1 MEVLHCKFG
10 ESRIQPF
17 FQVGWR
23 GNGIFMPRKPRPAQ
37 KMKGFYGALCF
48 ICLGFITQVRSA
60 ENNIITIGIPP
71 QDEKLFQSERI
82 KCKDGSK
89 TFSRERLNDDFC
101 DCADG
106 TDEPGTSACPE
117 GKFYCRNVGHTPLL
131 LFSSRVNDG
140 ICDCCDGSDEYD
152 GKVKCSNTC
161 WEAGRVTR
169 EKLKKKLATYK
180 EGFEIRRKE
189 IEHAKQ
195 MIVKE
200 KVELASLKEEETKL
214 KDLVDKLKVTK
225 EAIEKAEEQER
236 LKREN
241 EEQKIKDAEKQAE
254 QKESLQST
262 ESSDLDSQHVSQG
275 MPESSV
281 QDSDSLVQEIQQEI
295 HTERTSV
302 ETSEE
307 SLEEK
312 NSDNHVEETQQEI
325 HTESTNG
332 EISKDSLEEKENK
345 GSDETEGLSREELGR
360 LVASRWTGEEVGQ
373 QVKDSTNDHSD
384 QEEHDAKLDTE
395 ESQQHDEYDDYSA
408 EDEEAEN
415 RSEEEEEDDG
425 SESKSDEED
434 EEDIEQNES
443 SQDYLESMDTPG
455 LSTSTGLSW
464 WGKLQQGFQSILRR
478 VKLSRVQVDMS
489 DAARVRKDY
498 NDLSRK
504 LSKLQSRI
512 STLEN
517 KLKQD
522 HGIDGEFYSFY
533 DQCFE
538 HKENKYTYKICPY
551 KQASQVEGHSTT
563 SLGRWDG
570 FKDSYKIME
579 FSNGDRCWN
588 GPDRSLKI
596 RLRCGLKNDFDD
608 VDEPSRCEY
617 VASLLTP
624 AVCRQER
631 LQELQKRLDSLNQ
644 DIQSHDEL

>member
-1 MEVLHCKFG
+1 
-10 ESRIQPF
+10 
-17 FQVGWR
+17 
-23 GNGIFMPRKPRPAQ
+23 
-37 KMKGFYGALCF
+37 MKGFYGAVCF
-48 ICLGFITQVRSA
+48 ICLGFITLVRSA

-117 GKFYCRNVGHTPLL
+117 GKFYCRNVGHAPLL

-169 EKLKKKLATYK
+169 EKLKRKLATYK

-195 MIVKE
+195 MIAKE
-200 KVELASLKEEETKL
+200 KVELASLKEEEKKL
-214 KDLVDKLKVTK
+214 KDLVDKLKATK
-225 EAIEKAEEQER
+225 EAIEKVEEQER

-241 EEQKIKDAEKQAE
+241 EEQRIKDAEKQDKE
-254 QKESLQST
+254 QETLQSM
-262 ESSDLDSQHVSQG
+262 ESSRLDSQHISKE
-275 MPESSV
+275 MPDSSE
-281 QDSDSLVQEIQQEI
+281 QDSDNNVDETQQEI
-295 HTERTSV
+295 HTERTIV
-302 ETSEE
+302 ETSED

-312 NSDNHVEETQQEI
+312 DSDNHVEEI

-332 EISKDSLEEKENK
+332 EISEDSLEEKENK
-345 GSDETEGLSREELGR
+345 ESDETEGLSREELGR
-360 LVASRWTGEEVGQ
+360 LVASRWTGEEVDQ
-373 QVKDSTNDHSD
+373 QAKDSTSDHTE
-384 QEEHDAKLDTE
+384 QEEHDAKLDPE
-395 ESQQHDEYDDYSA
+395 ESRQHDEYDDYSA

-415 RSEEEEEDDG
+415 RSDEDEEDDG
-425 SESKSDEED
+425 SESKTDEED
-434 EEDIEQNES
+434 EEDIEHNES
-443 SQDYLESMDTPG
+443 SQDYLESIDTP
-455 LSTSTGLSW
+455 GLSW
-464 WGKLQQGFQSILRR
+464 WGKLQQGFRSILRA
-478 VKLSRVQVDMS
+478 VKLSSVQVDMS
-489 DAARVRKDY
+489 DAAHVRKDY

-504 LSKLQSRI
+504 LSKMQSRI

-522 HGIDGEFYSFY
+522 YGNEGEFYSFY

-538 HKENKYTYKICPY
+538 HKENKYIYKICTY

-563 SLGRWDG
+563 NLGRWDG

-596 RLRCGLKNDFDD
+596 RLRCGLKNEFDD

-617 VASLLTP
+617 IASLLTP
-624 AVCRQER
+624 AFCQEER

-644 DIQSHDEL
+644 EIQTHDEL

>member
-1 MEVLHCKFG
+1 
-10 ESRIQPF
+10 
-17 FQVGWR
+17 
-23 GNGIFMPRKPRPAQ
+23 
-37 KMKGFYGALCF
+37 MKGFYGAVCF
-48 ICLGFITQVRSA
+48 ICLGFITLVRSA

-117 GKFYCRNVGHTPLL
+117 GKFYCRNVGHAPLL

-169 EKLKKKLATYK
+169 EKLKRKLATYK

-195 MIVKE
+195 MIAKE
-200 KVELASLKEEETKL
+200 KVELASLKEEEKKL
-214 KDLVDKLKVTK
+214 KDLVDKLKATK
-225 EAIEKAEEQER
+225 EAIEKVEEQER

-241 EEQKIKDAEKQAE
+241 EEQRIKDAEKQDKE
-254 QKESLQST
+254 QETLQSM
-262 ESSDLDSQHVSQG
+262 ESSRLDSQHISKE
-275 MPESSV
+275 MPDSSE
-281 QDSDSLVQEIQQEI
+281 QDSDNNVDETQQEI
-295 HTERTSV
+295 HTERTIV
-302 ETSEE
+302 ETSED

-312 NSDNHVEETQQEI
+312 DSDNHVEEI

-332 EISKDSLEEKENK
+332 EISEDSLEEKENK
-345 GSDETEGLSREELGR
+345 ESDETEGLSREELGR
-360 LVASRWTGEEVGQ
+360 LVASRWTGEEVDQ
-373 QVKDSTNDHSD
+373 QAKDSTSDHTE
-384 QEEHDAKLDTE
+384 QEEHDAKLDPE
-395 ESQQHDEYDDYSA
+395 ESRQHDEYDDYSA

-415 RSEEEEEDDG
+415 RSDEDEEDDG
-425 SESKSDEED
+425 SESKTDEED
-434 EEDIEQNES
+434 EEDIEHNES
-443 SQDYLESMDTPG
+443 SQDYLESIDTP
-455 LSTSTGLSW
+455 GLSW
-464 WGKLQQGFQSILRR
+464 WGKLQQGFRSILRA
-478 VKLSRVQVDMS
+478 VKLSSVQVDMS
-489 DAARVRKDY
+489 DAAHVRKDY

-504 LSKLQSRI
+504 LSKMQSRI

-522 HGIDGEFYSFY
+522 YGNEGEFYSFY

-538 HKENKYTYKICPY
+538 HKENKYIYKICPY

-563 SLGRWDG
+563 NLGRWDG

-596 RLRCGLKNDFDD
+596 RLRCGLKNEFDD

-617 VASLLTP
+617 IASLLTP
-624 AVCRQER
+624 AFCQEER

-644 DIQSHDEL
+644 EIQTHDEL

>member
-1 MEVLHCKFG
+1 
-10 ESRIQPF
+10 
-17 FQVGWR
+17 
-23 GNGIFMPRKPRPAQ
+23 
-37 KMKGFYGALCF
+37 MKGFYGAVCF
-48 ICLGFITQVRSA
+48 ICLGFITLVRSA

-117 GKFYCRNVGHTPLL
+117 GKFYCRNVGHAPLL

-169 EKLKKKLATYK
+169 EKLKRKLATYK

-195 MIVKE
+195 MIAKE
-200 KVELASLKEEETKL
+200 KVELASLKEEEKKL
-214 KDLVDKLKVTK
+214 KDLVDKLKATK
-225 EAIEKAEEQER
+225 EAIEKVEEQER

-241 EEQKIKDAEKQAE
+241 EEQRIKDAEKQDKE
-254 QKESLQST
+254 QETLQSM
-262 ESSDLDSQHVSQG
+262 ESSRLDSQHISKE
-275 MPESSV
+275 MPDSSE
-281 QDSDSLVQEIQQEI
+281 QDSDNNVDETQQEI
-295 HTERTSV
+295 HTERTIV
-302 ETSEE
+302 ETSED

-312 NSDNHVEETQQEI
+312 DSDNHVEEI

-332 EISKDSLEEKENK
+332 EISEDSLEEKENK
-345 GSDETEGLSREELGR
+345 ESDETEGLSREELGR
-360 LVASRWTGEEVGQ
+360 LVASRWTGEEVDQ
-373 QVKDSTNDHSD
+373 QAKDSTSDHTE
-384 QEEHDAKLDTE
+384 QEEHDAKLDPE
-395 ESQQHDEYDDYSA
+395 ESRQHDEYDDYSA

-415 RSEEEEEDDG
+415 KSDEDEEDDG
-425 SESKSDEED
+425 SESKTDEED
-434 EEDIEQNES
+434 EEDIEHNES
-443 SQDYLESMDTPG
+443 SQDYLESIDTP
-455 LSTSTGLSW
+455 GLSW
-464 WGKLQQGFQSILRR
+464 WGKLQQGFRSILRA
-478 VKLSRVQVDMS
+478 VKLSSVQVDMS
-489 DAARVRKDY
+489 DAAHVRKDY

-504 LSKLQSRI
+504 LSKMQSRI

-522 HGIDGEFYSFY
+522 YGNEGEFYSFY

-538 HKENKYTYKICPY
+538 HKENKYIYKICPY

-563 SLGRWDG
+563 NLGRWDG

-596 RLRCGLKNDFDD
+596 RLRCGLKNEFDD

-617 VASLLTP
+617 IASLLTP
-624 AVCRQER
+624 AFCQEER

-644 DIQSHDEL
+644 EIQTHDEL

>member
-1 MEVLHCKFG
+1 
-10 ESRIQPF
+10 
-17 FQVGWR
+17 
-23 GNGIFMPRKPRPAQ
+23 
-37 KMKGFYGALCF
+37 MKGFYGAVCF
-48 ICLGFITQVRSA
+48 ICLGFITLVRSA

-117 GKFYCRNVGHTPLL
+117 GKFYCRNVGHAPLL

-161 WEAGRVTR
+161 WEAGRATR
-169 EKLKKKLATYK
+169 EKLKRKLATYK

-195 MIVKE
+195 MIAKE
-200 KVELASLKEEETKL
+200 KVELASLKEEEKKL
-214 KDLVDKLKVTK
+214 KDLVDKLKATK
-225 EAIEKAEEQER
+225 EAIEKVEEQER

-241 EEQKIKDAEKQAE
+241 EEQRIKDAEKQDKE
-254 QKESLQST
+254 QETLQSM
-262 ESSDLDSQHVSQG
+262 ESSRLDSQHISKE
-275 MPESSV
+275 MPDSSE
-281 QDSDSLVQEIQQEI
+281 QDSDNNVDETQQEI
-295 HTERTSV
+295 HTERTIV
-302 ETSEE
+302 ETSED

-312 NSDNHVEETQQEI
+312 DSDNHVEEI

-332 EISKDSLEEKENK
+332 EISEDSLEEKENK
-345 GSDETEGLSREELGR
+345 ESDETEGLSREELGR

-373 QVKDSTNDHSD
+373 QAKDSTSDHTE
-384 QEEHDAKLDTE
+384 QEEHDAKLDPE
-395 ESQQHDEYDDYSA
+395 ESRQHDEYDDYSA

-415 RSEEEEEDDG
+415 RSDEDEEDDG
-425 SESKSDEED
+425 SENKTDEED
-434 EEDIEQNES
+434 EEDIEHNES
-443 SQDYLESMDTPG
+443 SQDYLESIDTP
-455 LSTSTGLSW
+455 GLSW
-464 WGKLQQGFQSILRR
+464 WGKLQQGFQSILRA
-478 VKLSRVQVDMS
+478 VKLSSVQVDMS

-504 LSKLQSRI
+504 LSKMQSRI

-522 HGIDGEFYSFY
+522 YGNEGEFYSFY

-538 HKENKYTYKICPY
+538 HKENKYIYKICPY

-563 SLGRWDG
+563 NLGRWDG

-596 RLRCGLKNDFDD
+596 RLRCGLKNEFDD

-617 VASLLTP
+617 IASLLTP
-624 AVCRQER
+624 AFCQEER

-644 DIQSHDEL
+644 EIQTHDEL

>member
-1 MEVLHCKFG
+1 
-10 ESRIQPF
+10 
-17 FQVGWR
+17 
-23 GNGIFMPRKPRPAQ
+23 
-37 KMKGFYGALCF
+37 MKGFYGAVCF
-48 ICLGFITQVRSA
+48 ICLGFITLVRSA

-117 GKFYCRNVGHTPLL
+117 GKFYCRNVGHAPLL

-169 EKLKKKLATYK
+169 EKLKRKLATYK

-195 MIVKE
+195 MIAKE
-200 KVELASLKEEETKL
+200 KVELASLKEEEKKL
-214 KDLVDKLKVTK
+214 KDLVDKLKATK
-225 EAIEKAEEQER
+225 EAIEKVEEQER

-241 EEQKIKDAEKQAE
+241 EEQRIKDAEKQDKE
-254 QKESLQST
+254 QETLQSM
-262 ESSDLDSQHVSQG
+262 ESSRLDSQHISKE
-275 MPESSV
+275 MPDSSE
-281 QDSDSLVQEIQQEI
+281 QDSDNNVDETQQEI
-295 HTERTSV
+295 HTERTIV
-302 ETSEE
+302 ETSED

-312 NSDNHVEETQQEI
+312 DSDNHVEEI

-332 EISKDSLEEKENK
+332 EISEDSLEEKENK
-345 GSDETEGLSREELGR
+345 ESDETEGLSREELGR
-360 LVASRWTGEEVGQ
+360 LVASRWTGEEVDQ
-373 QVKDSTNDHSD
+373 QVKDSTSDHTE
-384 QEEHDAKLDTE
+384 QEEHDAKLDPE
-395 ESQQHDEYDDYSA
+395 ESRQHDEYDDYSA

-415 RSEEEEEDDG
+415 RSDEDEEDDG
-425 SESKSDEED
+425 SESKTDEED
-434 EEDIEQNES
+434 EEDIEHNES
-443 SQDYLESMDTPG
+443 SQDYLESIDTP
-455 LSTSTGLSW
+455 
-464 WGKLQQGFQSILRR
+464 
-478 VKLSRVQVDMS
+478 
-489 DAARVRKDY
+489 DAAHVRKDY

-504 LSKLQSRI
+504 LSKMQSRI

-522 HGIDGEFYSFY
+522 YGNEGEFYSFY

-538 HKENKYTYKICPY
+538 HKENKYIYKICPY

-563 SLGRWDG
+563 NLGRWDG

-596 RLRCGLKNDFDD
+596 RLRCGLKNEFDD

-617 VASLLTP
+617 IASLLTP
-624 AVCRQER
+624 AFCQEER

-644 DIQSHDEL
+644 EIQTHDEL

>member
-1 MEVLHCKFG
+1 
-10 ESRIQPF
+10 
-17 FQVGWR
+17 
-23 GNGIFMPRKPRPAQ
+23 
-37 KMKGFYGALCF
+37 MKGFYGAVCF
-48 ICLGFITQVRSA
+48 ICLGFITLVRSA

-117 GKFYCRNVGHTPLL
+117 GKFYCRNVGHAPLL

-169 EKLKKKLATYK
+169 EKLKRKLATYK

-195 MIVKE
+195 MIAKE
-200 KVELASLKEEETKL
+200 KVELASLKEEEKKL
-214 KDLVDKLKVTK
+214 KDLVDKLKATK
-225 EAIEKAEEQER
+225 EAIDKVEEQER

-241 EEQKIKDAEKQAE
+241 EEQRIKDAEKQDKE
-254 QKESLQST
+254 QETLQSM
-262 ESSDLDSQHVSQG
+262 ESSRLDSQHISKE
-275 MPESSV
+275 MPDSSE
-281 QDSDSLVQEIQQEI
+281 QDSDNNVDETQQEI
-295 HTERTSV
+295 HTERTIV
-302 ETSEE
+302 ETSED

-312 NSDNHVEETQQEI
+312 DSDNHVEEI

-332 EISKDSLEEKENK
+332 EISEDSLEEKENK
-345 GSDETEGLSREELGR
+345 ESDETEGLSREELGR
-360 LVASRWTGEEVGQ
+360 LVASRWTGEEVDQ
-373 QVKDSTNDHSD
+373 QVKDSTSDHTE
-384 QEEHDAKLDTE
+384 QEEHDAKLDPE
-395 ESQQHDEYDDYSA
+395 ESRQHDEYDDYSA

-415 RSEEEEEDDG
+415 RSDEDEEDDG
-425 SESKSDEED
+425 SESKTDEED
-434 EEDIEQNES
+434 EEDIEHNES
-443 SQDYLESMDTPG
+443 SQDYLESIDTP
-455 LSTSTGLSW
+455 GLSW
-464 WGKLQQGFQSILRR
+464 WGKLQQGFRSILRA
-478 VKLSRVQVDMS
+478 VKLSSVQVDMS
-489 DAARVRKDY
+489 DAAHVRKDY

-504 LSKLQSRI
+504 LSKMQSRI

-522 HGIDGEFYSFY
+522 YGNEGEFYSFY

-538 HKENKYTYKICPY
+538 HKENKYIYKICPY

-563 SLGRWDG
+563 NLGRWDG

-596 RLRCGLKNDFDD
+596 RLRCGLKNEFDD

-617 VASLLTP
+617 IASLLTP
-624 AVCRQER
+624 AFCQEER

-644 DIQSHDEL
+644 EIQTHDEL

>member
-1 MEVLHCKFG
+1 MHPAKIILEKKRNFG
-10 ESRIQPF
+10 AP
-17 FQVGWR
+17 
-23 GNGIFMPRKPRPAQ
+23 NHRPQ
-37 KMKGFYGALCF
+37 KMKGFYRVLCF
-48 ICLGFITQVRSA
+48 ICLGFITVVRSA
-60 ENNIITIGIPP
+60 ENSIITIGIPP

-89 TFSRERLNDDFC
+89 SFSRERVNDDFC

-169 EKLKKKLATYK
+169 EKLKRKLATYK

-189 IEHAKQ
+189 VEHSKQ
-195 MIVKE
+195 MIAKE
-200 KVELASLKEEETKL
+200 KVELASLKEEEKKL
-214 KDLVDKLKVTK
+214 KDLVDKLKATK

-241 EEQKIKDAEKQAE
+241 EEERIKDAEKQAKE
-254 QKESLQST
+254 QETLQSI
-262 ESSDLDSQHVSQG
+262 ESSSLDSQHVSKE
-275 MPESSV
+275 MPESSE
-281 QDSDSLVQEIQQEI
+281 QDSDNQVEETEHEI
-295 HTERTSV
+295 HTESSSV

-307 SLEEK
+307 SLVEK
-312 NSDNHVEETQQEI
+312 DSDNQYHIEETQEEI
-325 HTESTNG
+325 HTESING
-332 EISKDSLEEKENK
+332 EISEDSLEEKENK
-345 GSDETEGLSREELGR
+345 HSDETEGLSREELGR

-373 QVKDSTNDHSD
+373 QEKDSTHK
-384 QEEHDAKLDTE
+384 HDAKMDPE
-395 ESQQHDEYDDYSA
+395 EGQKHDEYDDYSD
-408 EDEEAEN
+408 EDDEVEN
-415 RSEEEEEDDG
+415 RNEEEEEYYG
-425 SESKSDEED
+425 SERKTDEED
-434 EEDIEQNES
+434 EEDVEHNES
-443 SQDYLESMDTPG
+443 SQDYLESIDTPG

-464 WGKLQQGFQSILRR
+464 WGKLQQGFQSILRA

-489 DAARVRKDY
+489 DPARVQKDY

-504 LSKLQSRI
+504 LSKMQSRI

-522 HGIDGEFYSFY
+522 YGNEGEFYSFY

-538 HKENKYTYKICPY
+538 HKENKYIYKICPY

-596 RLRCGLKNDFDD
+596 RLRCGLKNEFDD

-624 AVCRQER
+624 AFCREER
-631 LQELQKRLDSLNQ
+631 LQELRKRLDSLNQ
-644 DIQSHDEL
+644 ENQTHDEL

>member
-1 MEVLHCKFG
+1 
-10 ESRIQPF
+10 
-17 FQVGWR
+17 
-23 GNGIFMPRKPRPAQ
+23 
-37 KMKGFYGALCF
+37 MKGFYGAVCF
-48 ICLGFITQVRSA
+48 ICLGFITLVRSA

-117 GKFYCRNVGHTPLL
+117 GKFYCRNVGHAPLL

-161 WEAGRVTR
+161 WEAGRATR
-169 EKLKKKLATYK
+169 EKLKRKLATYK

-195 MIVKE
+195 MIAKE
-200 KVELASLKEEETKL
+200 KVELASLKEEEKKL
-214 KDLVDKLKVTK
+214 KDLVDELKATK
-225 EAIEKAEEQER
+225 EAIEKVEEQER

-241 EEQKIKDAEKQAE
+241 EEQRIKDAEKQDKE
-254 QKESLQST
+254 QETLQSM
-262 ESSDLDSQHVSQG
+262 ESSRLDSQHISKE
-275 MPESSV
+275 MPDSSE
-281 QDSDSLVQEIQQEI
+281 QDSDNNVDETQQEI
-295 HTERTSV
+295 HTERTIV
-302 ETSEE
+302 ETSED

-312 NSDNHVEETQQEI
+312 DSDNHVEEI

-332 EISKDSLEEKENK
+332 EISEDSLEEKENK
-345 GSDETEGLSREELGR
+345 ESDETEGLSREELGR

-373 QVKDSTNDHSD
+373 QAKDSTSDHTE
-384 QEEHDAKLDTE
+384 QEEHDAKLDPE
-395 ESQQHDEYDDYSA
+395 ESRQHDEYDDYSA

-415 RSEEEEEDDG
+415 RSDEDEEDDG
-425 SESKSDEED
+425 SENKTDEED
-434 EEDIEQNES
+434 EEDIEHNES
-443 SQDYLESMDTPG
+443 SQDYLESIDTP
-455 LSTSTGLSW
+455 GLSW
-464 WGKLQQGFQSILRR
+464 WGKLQQGFQSILRA
-478 VKLSRVQVDMS
+478 VKLSSVQVDMS

-504 LSKLQSRI
+504 LSKMQSRI

-522 HGIDGEFYSFY
+522 YGNEGEFYSFY

-538 HKENKYTYKICPY
+538 HKENKYIYKICPY

-563 SLGRWDG
+563 NLGRWDG

-596 RLRCGLKNDFDD
+596 RLRCGLKNEFDD

-617 VASLLTP
+617 IASLLTP
-624 AVCRQER
+624 AFCQEER

-644 DIQSHDEL
+644 EIQTHDEL